1 MDRIP
6 LSEVK
11 KRLAPFRNYDDKIKI
26 SPEATVTSVS
36 KMIDNHVS
44 ILEANSGNKRYLPYY
59 ERLLMLLK
67 VLESGL
73 LS

>member
-1 MDRIP
+1 MERIP

-11 KRLAPFRNYDDKIKI
+11 KRLAPFRSCNDEVKIA
-26 SPEATVTSVS
+26 PESKVSNVS
-36 KMIDNHVS
+36 KMIDSHISV
-44 ILEANSGNKRYLPYY
+44 LEANTGNRAYLPYY
-59 ERLLMLLK
+59 ERLLVLLK

>member
-1 MDRIP
+1 MERIP

-26 SPEATVTSVS
+26 SPEAKVVNVS
-36 KMIDNHVS
+36 QMIESHVS
-44 ILEANSGNKRYLPYY
+44 ILEANSGNKTYLPYY

>member
-1 MDRIP
+1 MERIP
-6 LSEVK
+6 LSEAK

-44 ILEANSGNKRYLPYY
+44 ILEANSGNRSYLPYY
-59 ERLLMLLK
+59 ERLLILLK

>member
-1 MDRIP
+1 MERIP
-6 LSEVK
+6 LSELK
-11 KRLAPFRNYDDKIKI
+11 KRLAPFRNYDNEVQI
-26 SPEATVTSVS
+26 SPEAKVS
-36 KMIDNHVS
+36 NVSMMIESHVS
-44 ILEANSGNKRYLPYY
+44 VLEANSGNKTYLPYY

>member
-1 MDRIP
+1 MERIP

-11 KRLAPFRNYDDKIKI
+11 KRLARFRNYDDKIKI
-26 SPEATVTSVS
+26 SPEATVTNVS
-36 KMIDNHVS
+36 KMIENHVS
-44 ILEANSGNKRYLPYY
+44 ILEANSGNKSYLPYY